1 MLEGWV
7 SSIIVAGRGIRRAAF
22 AGGWREQAAFGLG
35 EWELRAVKVLVT
47 WESRDLDVEN
57 LTLRKSSNKS

>member
-1 MLEGWV
+1 MAE
-7 SSIIVAGRGIRRAAF
+7 RGIRRAAF

-35 EWELRAVKVLVT
+35 EWELRVVKVLVT